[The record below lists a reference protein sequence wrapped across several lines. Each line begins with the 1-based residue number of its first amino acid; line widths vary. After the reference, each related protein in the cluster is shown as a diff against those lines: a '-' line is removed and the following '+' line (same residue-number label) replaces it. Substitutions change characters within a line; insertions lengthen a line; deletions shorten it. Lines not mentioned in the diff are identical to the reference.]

1 MGSKFYG
8 KKKATDVPT
17 GISEPRGA
25 MSDSEL
31 DAMLNA
37 ALDDV
42 APLISGNTA
51 DKTISPVITQ
61 EEIKA
66 IPIEKTIHK
75 AYNTYYD
82 GVAKKFLLI
91 TIEYDPSTDQCGMV
105 TKEPIADN
113 IAVALYKL
121 NGIITNKLMR
131 GEESV

>member
-8 KKKATDVPT
+8 KKK
-17 GISEPRGA
+17 SEERGA
-25 MSDSEL
+25 VSDSEL

-37 ALDDV
+37 ALDDI
-42 APLISGNTA
+42 APLMVGNTDETA
-51 DKTISPVITQ
+51 SPSSTITQ

-91 TIEYDPSTDQCGMV
+91 TIEYDPSTDQCGVV